1 MAFKDGTTTLA
12 SGVAVSTTTGK
23 ATLSTSSL
31 AAGTHSITAV
41 FTGNAGWLGSTST
54 AISQVVNATT
64 TTTVTASPSPQTTG
78 LSVTITATVTSASG
92 TPTGTVTFKVGTTT
106 LASNVALSAGKATI
120 TSTALPT
127 GTDTITATYNGA
139 TGFVTSSGTKS
150 EVMQADT
157 SPPTTPTNVAA
168 VSGPSTRQITV
179 SWTAST
185 DNVGVKDYE
194 VFRATTST
202 GTFSLAS
209 TVTTT
214 SFTDT
219 SLTSSGLTRFYYVVA
234 VDTTN
239 HTSANSAHVSAAS
252 K

>member
-1 MAFKDGTTTLA
+1 
-12 SGVAVSTTTGK
+12 V
-23 ATLSTSSL
+23 
-31 AAGTHSITAV
+31 
-41 FTGNAGWLGSTST
+41 
-54 AISQVVNATT
+54 
-64 TTTVTASPSPQTTG
+64 
-78 LSVTITATVTSASG
+78 G

-106 LASNVALSAGKATI
+106 LSSNVALSGGKATI

-139 TGFVTSSGTKS
+139 TGFLTSSGTTS
-150 EVMQADT
+150 EVIAADT
-157 SPPTTPTNVAA
+157 SPPSTPTNVAA
-168 VSGPSTRQITV
+168 VSGTSTGQIKV

-194 VFRATTST
+194 VFRATSST
-202 GTFSLAS
+202 GTFSQVA

-214 SFTDT
+214 TFTDD
-219 SLTSSGLTRFYYVVA
+219 LILSGLTRFYYVVA

-239 HTSANSAHVSAAS
+239 HTSGNSAHVSATS

>member
-1 MAFKDGTTTLA
+1 
-12 SGVAVSTTTGK
+12 
-23 ATLSTSSL
+23 
-31 AAGTHSITAV
+31 
-41 FTGNAGWLGSTST
+41 
-54 AISQVVNATT
+54 
-64 TTTVTASPSPQTTG
+64 
-78 LSVTITATVTSASG
+78 
-92 TPTGTVTFKVGTTT
+92 
-106 LASNVALSAGKATI
+106 
-120 TSTALPT
+120 
-127 GTDTITATYNGA
+127 
-139 TGFVTSSGTKS
+139 
-150 EVMQADT
+150 MQADS

-168 VSGPSTRQITV
+168 VSGPATKQITV

-194 VFRATTST
+194 VFRATTAT

-219 SLTSSGLTRFYYVVA
+219 SLTASGLTRFYYVVA

-239 HTSANSAHVSAAS
+239 HTSGNSAHVSATS

>member
-1 MAFKDGTTTLA
+1 
-12 SGVAVSTTTGK
+12 
-23 ATLSTSSL
+23 
-31 AAGTHSITAV
+31 
-41 FTGNAGWLGSTST
+41 
-54 AISQVVNATT
+54 
-64 TTTVTASPSPQTTG
+64 
-78 LSVTITATVTSASG
+78 LSVTITATVTSSAA

-106 LASNVALSAGKATI
+106 LSSNVALSGGKATI

-139 TGFVTSSGTKS
+139 TGFTTSSGTTS

-157 SPPTTPTNVAA
+157 SPPSTPTNVAA
-168 VSGPSTRQITV
+168 VSGPATRQITV

-185 DNVGVKDYE
+185 DNVGVKNYQ
-194 VFRATTST
+194 VFRATSSN

-219 SLTSSGLTRFYYVVA
+219 SLTGSGLTRFYYVVA

-239 HTSANSAHVSAAS
+239 HTSGNSAHVSAAS

>member
-1 MAFKDGTTTLA
+1 M
-12 SGVAVSTTTGK
+12 
-23 ATLSTSSL
+23 
-31 AAGTHSITAV
+31 
-41 FTGNAGWLGSTST
+41 
-54 AISQVVNATT
+54 
-64 TTTVTASPSPQTTG
+64 
-78 LSVTITATVTSASG
+78 SVTISATVTSAAG
-92 TPTGTVTFKVGTTT
+92 TPTGTVTFKSGSTT
-106 LASNVALSAGKATI
+106 LASNVALTGGTASIST
-120 TSTALPT
+120 TALKT
-127 GTDTITATYNGA
+127 GTDTITVTYNGA
-139 TGFVTSSGTKS
+139 TGFATSTGTTS

-168 VSGPSTRQITV
+168 VSGPNTRQITV

-194 VFRATTST
+194 VFRATTAT
-202 GTFSLAS
+202 GTFSLAA

-219 SLTSSGLTRFYYVVA
+219 QLISGLTRYYYVVA

-239 HTSANSAHVSAAS
+239 HLSGNSAHVSATS